1 MMRCPACGHEVN
13 EASNFCPHC
22 GASLAK
28 VSGDTTRVIPA
39 VSEEVQVEDL
49 NADDRAAIDALP
61 EGSALLLVPYGTD
74 AGARYLI
81 DADVTTAGRHPRCDI
96 FLDDI
101 TVSRHHAR
109 FNRREGL
116 VWISDENSLNG
127 TYVNRALI
135 EEPVALRR
143 GDEVQ
148 IGKFRM
154 IFFSGPSG
162 QG

>member
-1 MMRCPACGHEVN
+1 MMKCPACGHDVSES
-13 EASNFCPHC
+13 SNFCAHC

-28 VSGDTTRVIPA
+28 LSGDTTTVIPA
-39 VSEEVQVEDL
+39 VTDDLQGEDL
-49 NADDRAAIDALP
+49 SAEDSDAVDSLP
-61 EGSALLLVPYGTD
+61 AGSALLLVRRGPH
-74 AGARYLI
+74 AGSRYLL

-109 FNRREGL
+109 FTRRDGYFW
-116 VWISDENSLNG
+116 VSDENSLNG

-135 EEPVALRR
+135 DGEVALRR

-154 IFFSGPSG
+154 EFFAGPAG
-162 QG
+162 PQ

>member
-1 MMRCPACGHEVN
+1 MMQCPACGHELS
-13 EASNFCPHC
+13 EAVNFCPHC

-28 VSGDTTRVIPA
+28 MSGDTTRVIPP
-39 VSEEVQVEDL
+39 VVEEFQIDDL
-49 NADDRAAIDALP
+49 APDDAAAIEALP
-61 EGSALLLVPYGTD
+61 SGSALMLVLRGGQ

-81 DADVTTAGRHPRCDI
+81 DADVVTAGRHPRCDI

-109 FNRREGL
+109 FTRRAGQ

-127 TYVNRALI
+127 TYVNKTLI
-135 EEPVALRR
+135 DGEVALRR

-154 IFFSGPSG
+154 VFFAG
-162 QG
+162 QD

>member
-1 MMRCPACGHEVN
+1 MRCPACGHELA
-13 EASNFCPHC
+13 EAANFCPHC

-28 VSGDTTRVIPA
+28 LSGDTTRVIPQ
-39 VSEEVQVEDL
+39 VVDEFDLEEMSPEDV
-49 NADDRAAIDALP
+49 AAIDALP
-61 EGSALLLVPYGTD
+61 QGSALLMVLKGTQ

-81 DADVTTAGRHPRCDI
+81 DADVITAGRHPRCDI

-109 FNRREGL
+109 FSRRDGQ

-127 TYVNRALI
+127 TYVNRTLI
-135 EEPVALRR
+135 DGEVALRR

-154 IFFSGPSG
+154 VFVAG
-162 QG
+162 QD

>member
-1 MMRCPACGHEVN
+1 MMQCPACGHELS
-13 EASNFCPHC
+13 EAVNFCPHC

-28 VSGDTTRVIPA
+28 MSGDTTRVIPP
-39 VSEEVQVEDL
+39 VVEEFHIDDL
-49 NADDRAAIDALP
+49 APDDAAAIEALP
-61 EGSALLLVPYGTD
+61 SGSALMLVLRGGQ

-81 DADVTTAGRHPRCDI
+81 DADVVTAGRHPRCDI

-109 FNRREGL
+109 FTRRGGQ

-127 TYVNRALI
+127 TYVNKTLI
-135 EEPVALRR
+135 DGEVALRR

-154 IFFSGPSG
+154 VFFAG
-162 QG
+162 QD

>member
-1 MMRCPACGHEVN
+1 MMKCPACGHDVSES
-13 EASNFCPHC
+13 SNFCAHC

-28 VSGDTTRVIPA
+28 LSGDTTTIIPA
-39 VSEEVQVEDL
+39 VTDDLQGEDL
-49 NADDRAAIDALP
+49 SAEDSDAVDSLP
-61 EGSALLLVPYGTD
+61 AGSALLLVRRGPH
-74 AGARYLI
+74 AGSRYLL

-109 FNRREGL
+109 FTRRDGYFW
-116 VWISDENSLNG
+116 VSDENSLNG

-135 EEPVALRR
+135 DGEVALRR

-154 IFFSGPSG
+154 EFFAGPAG
-162 QG
+162 PQ

>member
-1 MMRCPACGHEVN
+1 MMRCPACGHEVT

-39 VSEEVQVEDL
+39 ITDDTQLEDL
-49 NADDRAAIDALP
+49 NADDRAAIEALP
-61 EGSALLLVPYGTD
+61 EGSALLLVPHGTN

-109 FNRREGL
+109 FTRRDGL
-116 VWISDENSLNG
+116 VWVSDENSLNG

-154 IFFSGPSG
+154 IFFAGPSG
-162 QG
+162 QA

>member
-1 MMRCPACGHEVN
+1 MLRCPACGHQVTES
-13 EASNFCPHC
+13 SNFCPHC

-28 VSGDTTRVIPA
+28 VSGDTTRVIAA
-39 VSEEVQVEDL
+39 VVDDLGFDDL
-49 NADDRAAIDALP
+49 NAEDRAAVEALP
-61 EGSALLLVPYGTD
+61 EDSALLLVPSGTN

-109 FNRREGL
+109 FLRRDGQ

-135 EEPVALRR
+135 EDAVALRR

-154 IFFSGPSG
+154 VFFPSG
-162 QG
+162 SGQA